1 MKELRETEFFII
13 KWTILFNLVLGIALL
28 IFFDKRSSFGL
39 LVGSI
44 MGIINFHLLSIS
56 LQKAVKFT
64 PTKAQAY
71 MVFQYIFRYILWFL
85 VFYIA
90 LKRPDVNLLTTVI
103 GMLTVKVII
112 LITNIFNF
120 DLVGKEFLRKEVSK

>member
-1 MKELRETEFFII
+1 MKELRRTEYFVIKYTII
-13 KWTILFNLVLGIALL
+13 LNLFLAILLL
-28 IFFDKRSSFGL
+28 AFFDKKSAFGL

-44 MGIINFHLLSIS
+44 MGIINFHLLAIS

-71 MVFQYIFRYILWFL
+71 MVVQYIFRYILWFT

-90 LKRPDVNLLTTVI
+90 LKRQDVNLLTTII
-103 GMLTVKVII
+103 GMLTIKFVI
-112 LITNIFNF
+112 LLSNIFKFYPQNEE
-120 DLVGKEFLRKEVSK
+120 LTRKEGS